1 MDYTYSIKVLLV
13 GNYCVHDVKYPW
25 MTGNLTVSD
34 NDEPTGNAIAGGFYS
49 PTNQVSNKKDNDGG
63 VHPGWLGY
71 YKDLF
76 PKNGFKIRSSFNFHY
91 ATCKYCLG
99 GFWPDQKTGD
109 HTLFIYDTEQP
120 LQQALDKLSKMV
132 WDNVYI

>member
-34 NDEPTGNAIAGGFYS
+34 NVEPTGNAIAGFTIVLLTRFPIRKTMMAEFILVGLVIIRIYS
-49 PTNQVSNKKDNDGG
+49 QRMDSRFVVLSIFIMQHVNIV
-63 VHPGWLGY
+63 LE
-71 YKDLF
+71 
-76 PKNGFKIRSSFNFHY
+76 
-91 ATCKYCLG
+91 
-99 GFWPDQKTGD
+99 D